1 MTTKISRRGL
11 LRTGATIAGGAGIGA
26 FYGPWKHNRA
36 YAQSGAPIRIGLTC
50 DASGMYGASGRDELR
65 GILMCIDEF
74 NANGGVLGRQIE
86 WVTADTETNPATASR
101 VAERFITRE
110 DCSILIGAIHSG
122 VANAITQVASKYG
135 TIYLNSNS
143 SSPSESGENCN
154 RIKFVWD
161 GSGTN
166 FATATVNLA
175 TERVGK
181 KWLLLTNDYVWGHE
195 TSAATRALVDTAGGE
210 IVDELLVPQN
220 TRDFTAYLLA
230 IQQAK
235 PEVVAPAVGGDDGKI
250 LRAQVAELGLDR
262 DIAWVQSQQDFPD
275 VWAAPESAIGIF
287 GTNWY
292 YRLDLPGVLEFVE
305 RWKARAANDPEMI
318 PIPGNTSFCG
328 YMAMRETLRA
338 MERVESTN
346 NVDIIK
352 ELEQLRIPAA
362 DRLQD
367 FDAYMDPETHQLQQ
381 TLYLAR
387 RNPAPTEDADI
398 YELIA
403 AARPEDVVDP
413 ASRANC
419 VMLPYEEVP
428 VVDG

>member
-1 MTTKISRRGL
+1 MTKFTRRGL
-11 LRTGATIAGGAGIGA
+11 LKSGALLAGAAGVGT

-36 YAQSGAPIRIGLTC
+36 FAQGAKPIRIGLTC

-110 DCSILIGAIHSG
+110 DCTILIGAIHSG
-122 VANAITQVASKYG
+122 VANAITQVAEKYG

-143 SSPSESGENCN
+143 SSPSESGENCS

-166 FATATVNLA
+166 FATASVKLA
-175 TERVGK
+175 IERVGK
-181 KWLLLTNDYVWGHE
+181 RWLLLTNDYVWGHE
-195 TSAATRALVDTAGGE
+195 TSAATRALVEASGGE
-210 IVDELLVPQN
+210 IMDELLVPQN
-220 TRDFTAYLLA
+220 TRDFTSYLLRV
-230 IQQAK
+230 QQLS
-235 PEVVAPAVGGDDGKI
+235 PDVVAPAVGGDDGKI
-250 LRAQVAELGLDR
+250 LRSQVAELGLDK

-275 VWAAPESAIGIF
+275 VWAAPDSAVGIF

-292 YRLDLPGVLEFVE
+292 HKLDLPGVADFVE
-305 RWKARAANDPEMI
+305 RWKVRAAKDSEMI
-318 PIPGNTSFCG
+318 PVPGNVSFCG

-338 MERVESTN
+338 IERTESTN
-346 NVDIIK
+346 NVAIIK
-352 ELEQLRIPAA
+352 ELEQLKIPAV

-367 FDAYMDPETHQLQQ
+367 FDAWMDPDTHHLQQ

-387 RNPAPTEDADI
+387 RNANPTDDSDI
-398 YELIA
+398 YEIIGA
-403 AARPEDVVDP
+403 AKPEDVIDP
-413 ASRANC
+413 ASRPNC
-419 VMLPYEEVP
+419 KLAAYEDIP